1 MSEAYCVT
9 FILYLSSTDRL
20 IVARLA
26 VHGRGDEYKIG
37 CDGSSI
43 VRRTFDVNSLFIIV
57 ALIRSRAWHTH
68 CDHVFSPY
76 HIRANIY
83 MLLCS
88 PVHIHKQAI
97 LIFHAPWAAHAL
109 HALNPKLDAMYDRYD
124 TGYWHR
130 RAVRMGCRDRKSVV

>member
-26 VHGRGDEYKIG
+26 VHGRGQIRR
-37 CDGSSI
+37 S
-43 VRRTFDVNSLFIIV
+43 VRSVRLYGTFDVNSLFIIV

-124 TGYWHR
+124 TGTRHR
-130 RAVRMGCRDRKSVV
+130 RVELEE